1 MTSQTFS
8 FARFQEFF
16 PNHPHIYNTANITGI
31 RWPPLPLVVSHPIHV
46 PGEFHYTGH
55 FAPFDAEHNAAQIL
69 ENERSRPF
77 KVEESM
83 LGHSLIDKHDFE
95 KPRPVHPRTI
105 PLRDVGEP
113 IGKDTSGSMT
123 SIVTSTNDAVQAYPI
138 SSLCGPFSP
147 ELDAKRERQCSDF
160 GETLNIHA
168 EYTFPLPAQSR
179 DDFPPRIVQ
188 SSALKTMPPTFTNP
202 FDGNKKIEF
211 RETCPGE
218 VIYSTERAWTQR
230 NYFGSDDDEV
240 YIPLE
245 RGMRSKFST

>member
-8 FARFQEFF
+8 FAGFQDFF
-16 PNHPHIYNTANITGI
+16 PNYPHIYNTANITGI
-31 RWPPLPLVVSHPIHV
+31 RWPPLVVSHRIHV

-55 FAPFDAEHNAAQIL
+55 FAPFDSEHNAAQIL

-77 KVEESM
+77 KVEKSM

-95 KPRPVHPRTI
+95 NPRPAPHPITI
-105 PLRDVGEP
+105 PLRDVEEP

-123 SIVTSTNDAVQAYPI
+123 SIVRSTNDAVQAYPI
-138 SSLCGPFSP
+138 SSSCGAFSP
-147 ELDAKRERQCSDF
+147 ELDAKRERQGSDS
-160 GETLNIHA
+160 GETLNIHE